1 MLLPARPEL
10 LCPLVYR
17 RGGDSAGGLGPDKRW
32 AKQSSAIRMWV

>member
-1 MLLPARPEL
+1 MLLPAWPEL

-17 RGGDSAGGLGPDKRW
+17 RGGDTGGLGPDKRG